1 MSTTVLQPGNETDDE
16 LIIVRDFRAPRD
28 LVFQAWT
35 DAAMLARWF
44 CPEGCDLPFQ
54 RFDPRVGGNY
64 RVCLRGKES
73 GTEWWM
79 QGEFL
84 EIVPPDRIV
93 LTHVWDDV
101 ARRPDEDSVIT
112 VRLVEHEGGTRMHF
126 HQQRFVSTFERDD
139 HRGGWNSCFNRLESL
154 VQAPPGAEASR

>member
-1 MSTTVLQPGNETDDE
+1 MSATAIPPAVENDDE
-16 LIIVRDFRAPRD
+16 LIIVRDFKAPRD
-28 LVFQAWT
+28 LVFRAWT

-54 RFDPRVGGNY
+54 RFDPRVGGDY
-64 RVCLRGKES
+64 RVCLRGRES

-84 EIVPPDRIV
+84 EIVPNDRIV

-101 ARRPDEDSVIT
+101 ARRPGKDSTIT
-112 VRLVEHEGGTRMHF
+112 VSFTDTEAGTRMHF
-126 HQQRFVSTFERDD
+126 HQVRFVSTFERDD
-139 HRGGWNSCFNRLESL
+139 HRGGWSSCFNRLDQVL
-154 VQAPPGAEASR
+154 AHG

>member
-1 MSTTVLQPGNETDDE
+1 MSATAAAPLVESDNE

-28 LVFQAWT
+28 LVFRAWT

-54 RFDPRVGGNY
+54 RFDPREGGSY

-79 QGEFL
+79 QGQFL
-84 EIVPPDRIV
+84 EIVPTERIV

-101 ARRPDEDSVIT
+101 SRRPDKDSTIT
-112 VRLVEHEGGTRMHF
+112 VRFTDTDGGTRMHF
-126 HQQRFVSTFERDD
+126 HQVRFVSVFERDD
-139 HRGGWNSCFNRLESL
+139 HRGGWSSCFNRLEAL
-154 VQAPPGAEASR
+154 VRR

>member
-1 MSTTVLQPGNETDDE
+1 MSATAAAPTVESDDE

-28 LVFQAWT
+28 LVFRAWT

-54 RFDPRVGGNY
+54 RFDPRVGGSY
-64 RVCLRGKES
+64 RVCLRGRES

-84 EIVPPDRIV
+84 EIVPPERIV

-101 ARRPDEDSVIT
+101 ARRPDRDSTIT
-112 VRLVEHEGGTRMHF
+112 VSLTETEAGTRMHF
-126 HQQRFVSTFERDD
+126 HQVRFVSVFERDD
-139 HRGGWNSCFNRLESL
+139 HRGGWSSCFNRLQAL
-154 VQAPPGAEASR
+154 VQPPSTTDAMP